1 MFSIT
6 VWNLTSKTLQKHLS
20 GERKTWYFTGLL
32 LNVEDALVIEDMEKA
47 KVPNALSIS
56 VFTRKTGLQ
65 KFEALE
71 SRRKNGARKI

>member
-1 MFSIT
+1 M
-6 VWNLTSKTLQKHLS
+6 
-20 GERKTWYFTGLL
+20 GLM

-65 KFEALE
+65 KFQALE